1 MSLPELIELD
11 RADFITIDTIGPPG
25 QRTFFLQAAQEDML
39 ITLVIEKEHAAA
51 LAVAIGNVLTRLG
64 KGDLARALGV
74 EADVEA
80 GVEAD
85 VEADVEIEGLDL
97 IQPVEPLFRV
107 GKLEL
112 GYDEER
118 GMLAVVAQE
127 LVGEGEQGTVVYIW
141 ASPEQMTALARKAVV
156 VVASGRPVCQLCG
169 EPIDPDR
176 GHTCIRDNGR
186 KRLYRVDE

>member
-1 MSLPELIELD
+1 MSLPELIELNQ
-11 RADFITIDTIGPPG
+11 ADFITIDAIGPPG
-25 QRTFFLQAAQEDML
+25 QRTFFLQAAQEDVL

-64 KGDLARALGV
+64 QGEIARDLT
-74 EADVEA
+74 VEA
-80 GVEAD
+80 GAKTDGEAD
-85 VEADVEIEGLDL
+85 DEIEGLDL

-112 GYDEER
+112 GYDEGR
-118 GMLAVVAQE
+118 GMLAVIAQE
-127 LVGEGEQGTVVYIW
+127 LVGEGEQGTMVYIW
-141 ASPEQMTALARKAVV
+141 ASPEQMAALARKAVV

-169 EPIDPDR
+169 EPIAPDK

-186 KRLYRVDE
+186 KRLYRVNE

>member
-1 MSLPELIELD
+1 MSLPELIELNQ
-11 RADFITIDTIGPPG
+11 ADFITIDTIGPPG
-25 QRTFFLQAAQEDML
+25 QRTFFLQAMQEDVL

-51 LAVAIGNVLTRLG
+51 LAVAIGNALTRLG
-64 KGDLARALGV
+64 KGDLAR
-74 EADVEA
+74 EIDVDLDAET
-80 GVEAD
+80 D
-85 VEADVEIEGLDL
+85 VQIEGMDL

-118 GMLAVVAQE
+118 GLLAIVAQE
-127 LVGEGEQGTVVYIW
+127 LAGEKEQGTVVYIW
-141 ASPEQMTALARKAVV
+141 ASQEQMAALARKAVA

-169 EPIDPDR
+169 EPIDPEE

-186 KRLYRVDE
+186 KHLYRVDE